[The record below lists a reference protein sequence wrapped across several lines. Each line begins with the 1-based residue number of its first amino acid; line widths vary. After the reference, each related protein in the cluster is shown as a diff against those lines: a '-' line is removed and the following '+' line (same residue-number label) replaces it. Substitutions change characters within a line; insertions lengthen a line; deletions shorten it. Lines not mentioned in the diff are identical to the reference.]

1 MTGKRS
7 ADALE
12 HKKQNFGKTN
22 STTELVWRRW
32 LRFVAV
38 EEKNVKTILG
48 LKPAAKD
55 VEDTDLGG
63 FS

>member
-1 MTGKRS
+1 M
-7 ADALE
+7 LE

-55 VEDTDLGG
+55 VEDTYLGG

>member
-1 MTGKRS
+1 MAGKRS
-7 ADALE
+7 DDALE

-55 VEDTDLGG
+55 VEDTYLGG